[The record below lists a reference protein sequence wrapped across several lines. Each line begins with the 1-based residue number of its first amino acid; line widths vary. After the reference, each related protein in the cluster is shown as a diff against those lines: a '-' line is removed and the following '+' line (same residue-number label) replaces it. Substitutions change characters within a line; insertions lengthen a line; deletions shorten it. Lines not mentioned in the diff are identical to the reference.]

1 MLSCWTVR
9 RGGWGVGASVT
20 CEFAYSI
27 RMGTLAMRE
36 TESIARRRAS
46 LWLWT
51 DCVKP
56 LVVWE
61 EDESVAANQRLALC
75 ENNS

>member
-1 MLSCWTVR
+1 M
-9 RGGWGVGASVT
+9 GASVT
-20 CEFAYSI
+20 REVAYRI
-27 RMGTLAMRE
+27 RMGAFAMRE
-36 TESIARRRAS
+36 SESIARRRAS
-46 LWLWT
+46 LWLRT

-75 ENNS
+75 ENSS